1 MKEIVF
7 SAITDKPLTLENFLT
22 KKGVSKRLLKKL
34 KHQQNGITRNGI
46 LIRSVDT
53 VNNGDTIVLRISD
66 DKFLEPNGNLDIP
79 TAYEDDNIIVFN
91 KPAGIP
97 VHPSLKHH
105 NDTLGNYF
113 AYLFPELTYRPVH
126 RLDNYTSGLCMVA
139 KDSHSANV
147 LQGNFRK
154 VYYAVVHGITDE
166 YGTID
171 APLARREDSIILRCV
186 REDGQKAVTHYKRLK
201 YNNKYS
207 LLEINLETGRTHQI
221 RVHFSHIGHPL
232 AGDEL
237 YGGNCQDIQR
247 QALHCGWLE
256 FNQPVTGQ
264 HIIVNADFPED
275 IKNLSEL

>member
-34 KHQQNGITRNGI
+34 KHQENGITRNGI

-79 TAYEDDNIIVFN
+79 TAYEDDNVIVFN

-237 YGGNCQDIQR
+237 YGGMCSDIQR
-247 QALHCGWLE
+247 QALHCGRIE
-256 FNQPVTGQ
+256 FNQPVTGEL
-264 HIIVNADFPED
+264 ITVNSDFPQD

>member
-34 KHQQNGITRNGI
+34 KHQENGMTRNGI

-66 DKFLEPNGNLDIP
+66 DKFLEPNGNLNIP
-79 TAYEDDNIIVFN
+79 TAYEDDNVIVFN

-186 REDGQKAVTHYKRLK
+186 REDGQKAITHYKRLK

-247 QALHCGWLE
+247 QSLHCGRLE

>member
-1 MKEIVF
+1 M
-7 SAITDKPLTLENFLT
+7 
-22 KKGVSKRLLKKL
+22 
-34 KHQQNGITRNGI
+34 TRNGI

-79 TAYEDDNIIVFN
+79 TAYEDDNVIVFN

-247 QALHCGWLE
+247 QALHCGRLE
-256 FNQPVTGQ
+256 FNQPVTGRK
-264 HIIVNADFPED
+264 ITVNADFPED

>member
-53 VNNGDTIVLRISD
+53 INNGDTIVLRISD

-79 TAYEDDNIIVFN
+79 TAYEDDNVIVFN

-126 RLDNYTSGLCMVA
+126 RLDNYTSGLCIVA

-247 QALHCGWLE
+247 QALHCGRLE

-264 HIIVNADFPED
+264 HIIVNAGFPED
-275 IKNLSEL
+275 IKKLSEL

>member
-46 LIRSVDT
+46 LIRSVDA

-66 DKFLEPNGNLDIP
+66 DKFLEPNGNLNIP

-247 QALHCGWLE
+247 QALHCGRLE
-256 FNQPVTGQ
+256 FNQPVTGRK
-264 HIIVNADFPED
+264 ITVSAGFPED
-275 IKNLSEL
+275 IKKLSEL

>member
-46 LIRSVDT
+46 LIRSVDA

-66 DKFLEPNGNLDIP
+66 DKFLEPNGNLNIP

-171 APLARREDSIILRCV
+171 APLASREDSIILRCV

-247 QALHCGWLE
+247 QALHCGRLE
-256 FNQPVTGQ
+256 FNQPVTGRK
-264 HIIVNADFPED
+264 ITVSAGFPED
-275 IKNLSEL
+275 IKKLSEL

>member
-79 TAYEDDNIIVFN
+79 TAYEDDNVIVFN

-247 QALHCGWLE
+247 QALHCGRLE
-256 FNQPVTGQ
+256 FNQPVTGRK
-264 HIIVNADFPED
+264 ITVNAGFPED

>member
-34 KHQQNGITRNGI
+34 KHQENGMTRNGI

-186 REDGQKAVTHYKRLK
+186 REDGQKAITHYKRLK

-247 QALHCGWLE
+247 QSLHCGRLE

>member
-34 KHQQNGITRNGI
+34 KHQENGITRNGI

-79 TAYEDDNIIVFN
+79 TAYEDDNVIVFN

-247 QALHCGWLE
+247 QALHCGRLE
-256 FNQPVTGQ
+256 FNQPVTGRK
-264 HIIVNADFPED
+264 ITVNADFPED

>member
-1 MKEIVF
+1 LKEIVF

-53 VNNGDTIVLRISD
+53 INNGDTIVLRISD

-79 TAYEDDNIIVFN
+79 TAYEDDNVIVFN

-126 RLDNYTSGLCMVA
+126 RLDNYTSGLCIVA

-247 QALHCGWLE
+247 QALHCGRLE

-264 HIIVNADFPED
+264 HIIVNAGFPED
-275 IKNLSEL
+275 IKKLSEL

>member
-46 LIRSVDT
+46 LIRSVDA

-66 DKFLEPNGNLDIP
+66 DKFLEPNGNLNIP
-79 TAYEDDNIIVFN
+79 TAYEDYNIIVFN

-247 QALHCGWLE
+247 QALHCGRLE
-256 FNQPVTGQ
+256 FNQPVTGRK
-264 HIIVNADFPED
+264 ITVSAGFPED
-275 IKNLSEL
+275 IKKLSEL

>member
-1 MKEIVF
+1 LKEIVF

-34 KHQQNGITRNGI
+34 KHQENGMTRNGI

-66 DKFLEPNGNLDIP
+66 DKFLEPNGNLNIP
-79 TAYEDDNIIVFN
+79 TAYEDDNVIVFN

-221 RVHFSHIGHPL
+221 RVHFSYIGHPL

-247 QALHCGWLE
+247 QALHCGRLE
-256 FNQPVTGQ
+256 FNQPVTGRK
-264 HIIVNADFPED
+264 ITVNADFPED